1 MPVCSITSDFRPVL
15 STSTTGGFHEKT
27 FCLGSAVDACVGL
40 CPRNADN
47 SDTKPYTTGDLLS
60 KRQLTIRYIIF
71 YILFLPDS
79 WQVLT
84 GLIAAYFLTPLIV
97 GLPDTGYGGR
107 AMLFIMIAVIGYA
120 ASGVPA
126 RRITRFLIKWSKYLS
141 LGAKRP

>member
-1 MPVCSITSDFRPVL
+1 M
-15 STSTTGGFHEKT
+15 
-27 FCLGSAVDACVGL
+27 FCLGSTVDDRVDPCL
-40 CPRNADN
+40 RNADN

-84 GLIAAYFLTPLIV
+84 GVIAAYFLTPLVV
-97 GLPDTGYGGR
+97 GLPDTGYGGK

-126 RRITRFLIKWSKYLS
+126 RWITRFFIKWSKYLL
-141 LGAKRP
+141 LGPKRP

>member
-1 MPVCSITSDFRPVL
+1 MP
-15 STSTTGGFHEKT
+15 
-27 FCLGSAVDACVGL
+27 
-40 CPRNADN
+40 N

-97 GLPDTGYGGR
+97 GLPDMGYGGR

-126 RRITRFLIKWSKYLS
+126 RWITRFLIKWSKYL
-141 LGAKRP
+141 LLDAKRS